1 MPFEA
6 GCAAVCQTARTPQVS
21 PKKCGAPAD
30 PSASDR
36 PPLDRRWKV
45 TGGNWVSSGR
55 EYVYPDNLWTP
66 FAPRLEVV
74 EVPGD
79 HDSMVLEPNVR
90 VLAARMK
97 AAIQAAEAGELRHPD
112 HRLAAE

>member
-1 MPFEA
+1 MAWRKAASIEA
-6 GCAAVCQTARTPQVS
+6 AFRHAIGVYDLKGWEDGRVVLY
-21 PKKCGAPAD
+21 
-30 PSASDR
+30 R
-36 PPLDRRWKV
+36 PPLDRHWKV
-45 TGGNWVSSGR
+45 TGGNWVSSAR

-66 FAPRLEVV
+66 FAPRLDVV

-97 AAIQAAEAGELRHPD
+97 AAIQAAEAGDIRHPD

>member
-1 MPFEA
+1 M
-6 GCAAVCQTARTPQVS
+6 
-21 PKKCGAPAD
+21 
-30 PSASDR
+30 PSALALKRAQRRSSIKPNSR
-36 PPLDRRWKV
+36 PLAVRRKSAL
-45 TGGNWVSSGR
+45 SSRNSRRYSAR

-79 HDSMVLEPNVR
+79 HDAMVLEPNVR

-97 AAIQAAEAGELRHPD
+97 AAIQAAEAGDVRHPD